1 MSKVTT
7 APWADTVRGF
17 AMILII
23 FGHTI
28 GYCDSLR
35 PLSVYL
41 SSFYVPLFFVVSGYL
56 FAPNR
61 RESIPSFMKRKA
73 LRILVPYYIFAMASL
88 IPFTI
93 FSVDVQEILQS
104 DRVIDNPLLHS
115 FFHILYAS
123 GHSGGLAQNS
133 PLWFLPCYFTVIVLA
148 KAVSQKVHLSRKYV
162 GASLALVFLAIGYVV
177 YRYCNYAF
185 PYCFETALIMLFF
198 FFVGRQ
204 VRISHLTLVKKP
216 WVPAVLLTL
225 GFIAHLFNG
234 KISCMNNNYGE
245 HFIPFVIAATCTS
258 LGILSL
264 FNHFKPQKFLAYL
277 GVHTIPFLVMHKMP
291 IVLFQAKVPYISQ
304 ALLDGTWIEQLTAS
318 IFVVAVTIAL
328 CLVVYKITSKK
339 LPWIY
344 GESS

>member
-17 AMILII
+17 AMVLII
-23 FGHTI
+23 LGHTI

-35 PLSVYL
+35 PLSIYL

-56 FAPNR
+56 FAPDQ

-73 LRILVPYYIFAMASL
+73 LHILVPYYIFALISL

-115 FFHILYAS
+115 LFHIIYAS

-148 KAVSQKVHLSRKYV
+148 KAVSQKVHLSRKY
-162 GASLALVFLAIGYVV
+162 ASALLALAFLTIGYIV

-185 PYCFETALIMLFF
+185 PYCLETALIMLFF
-198 FFVGRQ
+198 FFMGRQ
-204 VRISHLTLVKKP
+204 VRISHLTLVRRP
-216 WVPAVLLTL
+216 WVPALLLTL
-225 GFIAHLFNG
+225 GFVAHLFNG
-234 KISCMNNNYGE
+234 KISCMNNNYDE

-264 FNHFKPQKFLAYL
+264 FSHFKPQKFLAYL

-291 IVLFQAKVPYISQ
+291 IVLFQTKVPYISQ
-304 ALLDGTWIEQLTAS
+304 ALRAGTWPVQLAAS
-318 IFVVAVTIAL
+318 IFVVAATIGL
-328 CLVVYKITSKK
+328 CLLVYKITVKK